1 MAHVHAASEEHVSG
15 FWRHFA
21 EMLAAMAVGMFMGTA
36 IFVTVMGMT
45 WDEVLVRYPTAILL
59 VMAISMT
66 VPMVMW
72 MRHRGHG
79 WTRSSEMAAA
89 MVVPVVPFLCLVWFG
104 VTKSALCGAYCGVTV
119 VTMLGLMLYRRSDY
133 TTHAM

>member
-1 MAHVHAASEEHVSG
+1 VAHVHAASEEHVSG

-21 EMLAAMAVGMFMGTA
+21 EMLAAMSVGMFLGSA
-36 IFVTVMGMT
+36 IFVTVVGMT
-45 WDEVLVRYPTAILL
+45 WDDVLVRYPTAILL

-66 VPMVMW
+66 VPMVVW

-79 WTRSSEMAAA
+79 WRSSSEMAAA
-89 MVVPVVPFLCLVWFG
+89 MVVPVVPFLCLVWFD

-119 VTMLGLMLYRRSDY
+119 VAMLGLMLYRRSAY
-133 TTHAM
+133 SMQM